1 MGKALSERLPANIY
15 NFFQSNTM
23 TGVASTIDDDDYPR
37 GAPMSL
43 FYALDDR
50 TLVMGTQN
58 GSQTFKNAERSG
70 KIALTFFNE
79 GDIAFSLRGRVWVF
93 KRTMESSKY
102 LGILVVEI
110 EAVKSDVAV
119 DVEVSEGIKI
129 KYRSPKW
136 EDFINRVLKELRRYT
151 LNDIRDN

>member
-23 TGVASTIDDDDYPR
+23 TGVASTIDDDGYPR

-79 GDIAFSLRGRVWVF
+79 GDIAFSLRGRVRVF